1 MAFPSERRR
10 LLLGLW
16 AELGEQ
22 WITFAELTD
31 LIGVDG
37 KSGPGRAVEG
47 MLNRMRRAREVERR
61 EITEDEIYDR
71 GVAPSTA
78 YLWRIAQAD
87 NRGRGRIRAAVD
99 DDVGRRATAL
109 RDLG

>member
-10 LLLGLW
+10 LLLALL
-16 AELGEQ
+16 AELGER
-22 WITFAELTD
+22 WISFAELTD
-31 LIGVDG
+31 LIGVDS

-47 MLNRMRRAREVERR
+47 MLNRMRRACEVERR

-71 GVAPSTA
+71 GVAPSTV
-78 YLWRIAQAD
+78 YLWGIAQED
-87 NRGRGRIRAAVD
+87 NRGRGRIQAAID
-99 DDVGRRATAL
+99 DVVGRRAAAL